1 MKEKSINGRDLYE
14 MGTTEEHFVW
24 TRPKKSN
31 LRILDDNLGWKC
43 KMELHNKHSE
53 SSQMSN
59 YIEKCD
65 FKPGKRK
72 QFGIFCPF

>member
-31 LRILDDNLGWKC
+31 LRILDNNLGWKC
-43 KMELHNKHSE
+43 KMDLNGNFRYSTTQQTFRIKSNVELYWE
-53 SSQMSN
+53 
-59 YIEKCD
+59 
-65 FKPGKRK
+65 
-72 QFGIFCPF
+72 